1 MAQIGSKL
9 PIFLKS
15 YWENFMGRF
24 CITFVCLLC
33 SIALQHFKKNLREQ
47 IIRQGCIILAQ
58 IGLEL
63 PCPPKGNLLEKLTKI
78 VLVLYPIM
86 LYNFKKILREQ
97 IIRLHNFLPKL
108 PLAASKREFSWK
120 IN

>member
-1 MAQIGSKL
+1 MDPNCPFFSRVIGK
-9 PIFLKS
+9 IV
-15 YWENFMGRF
+15 WEDS
-24 CITFVCLLC
+24 VLLLC
-33 SIALQHFKKNLREQ
+33 AYCVLSHYNISKKNLREQ

-120 IN
+120 ID